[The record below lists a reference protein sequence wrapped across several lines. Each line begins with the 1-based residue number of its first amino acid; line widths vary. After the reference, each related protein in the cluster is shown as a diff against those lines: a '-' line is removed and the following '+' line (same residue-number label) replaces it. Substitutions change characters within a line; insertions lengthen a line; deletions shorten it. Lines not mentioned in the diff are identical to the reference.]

1 MKLAVIKIITK
12 GNEKIGYWKDEE
24 HIVTEKEH
32 AFYGDINYMNGL
44 CRGINFAINF
54 YGDEFIDHAEVEI
67 VK

>member
-1 MKLAVIKIITK
+1 MKLAVIKVVSK
-12 GNEKIGYWKDEE
+12 NGLKFGYWKDEE
-24 HIVTEKEH
+24 HIVDEKEH